1 MLAQNNYGKSGIRLV
16 KIHRRGEN
24 HDVTDL
30 TVAVRFE
37 GEFLAAHAF
46 GDNADVL
53 PTDTMKNTVYA
64 LAKSHSLHDI
74 ESFGLDLALHFLSR
88 NPGVSCV
95 SITLVEHLWERLTV
109 AERPH
114 PSAFRRAG
122 EETRFASITRTHA
135 GATVEAGL
143 DGLTILKSTRSAF
156 SGFRRDE
163 FTTLQE
169 TRDRIFATAV
179 AARWRYGGMD
189 LPFKVVGRSVRQ
201 TLIETFAEHQ
211 SESVQHTLHAMGEAV
226 LECHAE
232 VDEIRLS
239 LPNKHHILAD
249 LSPFGLTNQ
258 NEIFVATDA
267 PYGLIEATV
276 KRGV

>member
-1 MLAQNNYGKSGIRLV
+1 MLGQNSYGKSGIRLV

-37 GEFLAAHAF
+37 GEFAAAHEE
-46 GDNADVL
+46 GDNAAVL

-64 LAKSHSLHDI
+64 LASSHPLHDI
-74 ESFGLDLALHFLSR
+74 ESFGLDVAHHFLSK
-88 NPGVSCV
+88 NPGVSRV
-95 SITLVEHLWERLTV
+95 AVTLVEHPWERLTV

-114 PSAFRRAG
+114 PSAFRRSG
-122 EETRFASITRTHA
+122 EETRFACVTRTHA

-143 DGLTILKSTRSAF
+143 DGLVILKSSQSAF
-156 SGFRRDE
+156 AGFRRDE
-163 FTTLQE
+163 FTTLKE
-169 TRDRIFATAV
+169 TRDRIFATSV
-179 AARWRYGGMD
+179 AARWRYSGTD
-189 LPFKVVGRSVRQ
+189 LPFKVVARTVRQ
-201 TLIETFAEHQ
+201 TLIETFAEHR

-226 LECHAE
+226 LERHAE

-239 LPNKHHILAD
+239 LPNRHHILAD
-249 LSPFGLTNQ
+249 LSPFGLENR
-258 NEIFVATDA
+258 NEIFVPTDA

-276 KRGV
+276 KRE

>member
-37 GEFLAAHAF
+37 GEFAAAHAS

-74 ESFGLDLALHFLSR
+74 ESFGLDLAQHFLSR
-88 NPGVSCV
+88 NPGVSRV
-95 SITLVEHLWERLTV
+95 SITLVEHPWERLTV

-114 PSAFRRAG
+114 PSAFRRSG
-122 EETRFASITRTHA
+122 EETRFACVTRTHS

-143 DGLTILKSTRSAF
+143 DGLVILKSAQSAF

-169 TRDRIFATAV
+169 TRDRIFATSV
-179 AARWRYGGMD
+179 SARWRYGGTD
-189 LPFKVVGRSVRQ
+189 LPFKVVGRTVRQ

-226 LECHAE
+226 LERHAE

-239 LPNKHHILAD
+239 L
-249 LSPFGLTNQ
+249 
-258 NEIFVATDA
+258 
-267 PYGLIEATV
+267 
-276 KRGV
+276 

>member
-1 MLAQNNYGKSGIRLV
+1 MLGQNSYGKSGIRLV

-37 GEFLAAHAF
+37 GEFAAAHEQ
-46 GDNADVL
+46 GDNAAVL

-64 LAKSHSLHDI
+64 LASSHPLHDI
-74 ESFGLDLALHFLSR
+74 ESFGLDLAHHFLSK
-88 NPGVSCV
+88 NPGVSRV
-95 SITLVEHLWERLTV
+95 AVTLVEHPWERLTV

-114 PSAFRRAG
+114 PSAFRRSG
-122 EETRFASITRTHA
+122 EETRFACITRTHA

-143 DGLTILKSTRSAF
+143 DGLVILKSSQSAF
-156 SGFRRDE
+156 AGFRRDE
-163 FTTLQE
+163 FTTLRE
-169 TRDRIFATAV
+169 TRDRIFATSV
-179 AARWRYGGMD
+179 AARWRYSGTD
-189 LPFKVVGRSVRQ
+189 LPFKVVARTVRQ
-201 TLIETFAEHQ
+201 TLIETFAEHR

-226 LECHAE
+226 LERHAE

-239 LPNKHHILAD
+239 LPNRHHILAD
-249 LSPFGLTNQ
+249 LSPFGLENK
-258 NEIFVATDA
+258 NEIFVPTDA

-276 KRGV
+276 KRE